1 MYVRRA
7 NRGEGLGKNRRGRV
21 DALEA
26 TKREEN
32 AGLGKTKE
40 RYAWDEKW
48 WEGHYANAAHK
59 FAAAVGASGGH
70 GAGASDAES
79 SDSSDS
85 EEDALMVKLGTVAK
99 W

>member
-1 MYVRRA
+1 M
-7 NRGEGLGKNRRGRV
+7 
-21 DALEA
+21 

-59 FAAAVGASGGH
+59 FAAAVGASGG
-70 GAGASDAES
+70 GAGASDSES

-85 EEDALMVKLGTVAK
+85 EEDALMVKLGTV
-99 W
+99 